1 MNATQRMYRAEAKR
15 LLGSRAVFVVLAVFV
30 LFLLSAYVFF
40 LASPSLQTDSYD
52 GRYIYTQS
60 DYERRLEQREQG
72 LTEQYDPYIALYER
86 VKLQSK
92 ADYYDVYAAMP
103 ARFSYG
109 LKQTNL
115 WSFWIIA
122 QGTGIVFLL
131 ICVFLGAWLFREFAN
146 GCVKNF
152 LVAGVDRKSVFF
164 GKYLFLLTV
173 ETALF
178 LLWLSAGIVFGARY
192 FGYRLLLASPS
203 GVGVIR
209 VAEAFFAK
217 ALALFLLSLFASSAS
232 AFLTIRAKSMAA
244 ALGISSVLILG
255 LAIAEF
261 VFQKVNIGGLRE
273 EDRSLILSLLPVFR
287 VFFDPDPGFSWQS
300 GMYCGVDA
308 LAAAGWALFCVRS
321 ARRQEI

>member
-1 MNATQRMYRAEAKR
+1 MNATQRVYRAEAKH
-15 LLGSRAVFVVLAVFV
+15 LLNSRAIFIVLSVFV

-40 LASPSLQTDSYD
+40 LASPSLQADSYD
-52 GRYIYTQS
+52 GRYIYTQRN
-60 DYERRLEQREQG
+60 YERRLEQREQG

-86 VKLQSK
+86 VRLQSK
-92 ADYYDVYAAMP
+92 ADYYDLYAAMP

-109 LKQTNL
+109 LKETNL

-122 QGTGIVFLL
+122 QGTGIALLL
-131 ICVFLGAWLFREFAN
+131 ICVFFGACFFKEFAT
-146 GCVKNF
+146 GGVKNF

-192 FGYRLLLASPS
+192 FGYRLLLASPN

-209 VAEAFFAK
+209 VAEAFFTK
-217 ALALFLLSLFASSAS
+217 ALALFLLSLFASSFS
-232 AFLTIRAKSMAA
+232 VFLTVRAKSMAA

-287 VFFDPDPGFSWQS
+287 VFFDPDPGFSWQG
-300 GMYCGVDA
+300 GMYYGADA
-308 LAAAGWALFCVRS
+308 LAAAGLTVLCKRIV
-321 ARRQEI
+321 RRQEI